1 MGSCAPVGSDLWY
14 RYTATS
20 AADITV
26 STCGSSYD
34 TVLEAF
40 SGSCGN
46 LATSEACNDDFCGL
60 QSEITFAPISG
71 ATYFIR
77 VGGFD
82 SNVGSG
88 QIVLTQEG
96 PLGAGSWVH
105 ELLHGQPEHFGSGF
119 HSIWARCPLRAGCRA
134 LRNPAQ
140 AHNDVLLTAER
151 LPMNSFGFFVVSLD
165 QGFSP
170 LANGSSDG
178 NLCLGGTIGRYSA
191 PMNVGNS
198 GASGTFSL
206 RIDLTEIPQGGPTLS
221 VQPGQS
227 LNFQAWHRDSSA
239 RGSNFTN
246 GLEITFL

>member
-1 MGSCAPVGSDLWY
+1 MGGFTSIIGTGQILLTQDGQLGANYCTANPNTSGQTGTVTASGS
-14 RYTATS
+14 AF
-20 AADITV
+20 AAD
-26 STCGSSYD
+26 
-34 TVLEAF
+34 
-40 SGSCGN
+40 
-46 LATSEACNDDFCGL
+46 
-60 QSEITFAPISG
+60 
-71 ATYFIR
+71 
-77 VGGFD
+77 
-82 SNVGSG
+82 
-88 QIVLTQEG
+88 
-96 PLGAGSWVH
+96 
-105 ELLHGQPEHFGSGF
+105 
-119 HSIWARCPLRAGCRA
+119 
-134 LRNPAQ
+134 
-140 AHNDVLLTAER
+140 NDVLLTAER

-198 GASGTFSL
+198 GTSGTFSL

-246 GLEITFL
+246 GLEITFM